1 MAAKEVER
9 ARLQLFGPVRLFA
22 ADGTDVTP
30 RGQKVLGLLALLGLA
45 RDGRL
50 ARVTA
55 ASRLWSGSH
64 DAKANLRQ
72 CLRELR
78 RALDAAGCGLLRT
91 DDYELV
97 LDRDRVTVDALALEG
112 ATANEVAIVAAFDDD
127 CLLRDLEIADPVFDE
142 WLTLER
148 GRWRDRLHQALDTL
162 ARARLAADD
171 PAGAIAL
178 ASRLVGF
185 EPTLEAAHR
194 ALMQGHA
201 AQGNASLALRQFEF
215 CREWLESELGV
226 APSAA
231 TMALRAA
238 IARPPQRLQ
247 SSQPAMPDANA
258 GDTRPCTARSPAMA
272 SPAIHVPPIRVA
284 LAAFRV
290 LSPEAG
296 DSLYA
301 AVLGE
306 AIGAALARST
316 ALAVI
321 DETVPQPTA
330 CSSNQPAAAP
340 GAYAVDGSIA
350 RLDKMLRLTVRLSS
364 AADRRLLWAEHFR
377 FETLDDSEL
386 DRLAGL
392 IAACLERAALWRS
405 QEIGDPPPLTQPC
418 STCGWRQSI
427 SPPNEASSPPAN
439 P

>member
-9 ARLQLFGPVRLFA
+9 VRLQLFGPVRLFA

-78 RALDAAGCGLLRT
+78 RALDAAGPGLLRT

-97 LDRDRVTVDALALEG
+97 LDRERLAVDALALDGVESG
-112 ATANEVAIVAAFDDD
+112 EATIVAAFDDD
-127 CLLRDLEIADPVFDE
+127 CLLRDLEISDPIFDE

-148 GRWRDRLHQALDTL
+148 GRWRDRLHQALESQ
-162 ARARLAADD
+162 ARARLAVDD
-171 PAGAIAL
+171 SATAIAL

-194 ALMQGHA
+194 VLMQGHA
-201 AQGNASLALRQFEF
+201 AQGNASLALRQFEL
-215 CREWLESELGV
+215 CRGCLASELGV

-238 IARPPQRLQ
+238 IARPPQRPQ
-247 SSQPAMPDANA
+247 PSQTADTAGSAENA
-258 GDTRPCTARSPAMA
+258 RQRAVQSPAA
-272 SPAIHVPPIRVA
+272 RTRSLAQPTIRIG

-290 LSPEAG
+290 LSPESG
-296 DSLYA
+296 DYLYA
-301 AVLGE
+301 VVLGE
-306 AIGAALARST
+306 AIGAALALST
-316 ALAVI
+316 SLAVI
-321 DETVPQPTA
+321 DETVPL
-330 CSSNQPAAAP
+330 PA
-340 GAYAVDGSIA
+340 GCHGSVA
-350 RLDKMLRLTVRLSS
+350 RLNKTLRLTVRLSS
-364 AADRRLLWAEHFR
+364 ATDRRLLWAEHFR
-377 FETLDDSEL
+377 LETPDDDETL

-392 IAACLERAALWRS
+392 IAARLERAAIWHNR
-405 QEIGDPPPLTQPC
+405 EIADRPALASTS
-418 STCGWRQSI
+418 STCEWRQAGSSI
-427 SPPNEASSPPAN
+427 EAVIMPADL
-439 P
+439 